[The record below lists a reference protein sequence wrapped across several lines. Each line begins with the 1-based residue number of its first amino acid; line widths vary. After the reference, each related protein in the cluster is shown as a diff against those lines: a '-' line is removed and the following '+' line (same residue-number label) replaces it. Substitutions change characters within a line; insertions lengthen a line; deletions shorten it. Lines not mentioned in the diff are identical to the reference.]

1 MKNIHQNNQFVS
13 GSFFGFIFLFL
24 VIVFTEW
31 FQNFLN
37 INFFSGL
44 KYVISLILFSIFWF
58 FFSRKI
64 LILKNYFILLLLLI
78 IFSILNISTTTPS
91 INQLLGFLLTFSFS
105 LIFLMAYSINI
116 KEAYLQKG
124 IEKLT
129 LIILIMSIFPILS
142 LIVTGESSLRQLS
155 VNSVGNYSWN
165 FFRELGAYGLIL
177 TIGLILSLSKLLKEK
192 TIFWLNIGIIF
203 TIFILLTGLKKS
215 ILEASFIWSIFI
227 ILSGSFRLKLV
238 SIFSLIVILPIIAI
252 YMSQQILSDL
262 QINIDYLNDVGAE
275 GHVRLAMYLTSY
287 NIALENFPYGS
298 GMGSFGSTASIFNYY
313 SPIYFEYGIDKVGS
327 NGPESIYSEQ
337 GTTLLDTFWPHIL
350 AEMGFLGSFIF
361 VLIFFY
367 PSYSSINFL
376 IKNKDASIR
385 SLCFIIVLIP
395 IIIGIDG
402 LALYSPEVPMFV
414 LFHSGLVGFCLRII
428 NTKNIKV

>member
-1 MKNIHQNNQFVS
+1 
-13 GSFFGFIFLFL
+13 
-24 VIVFTEW
+24 
-31 FQNFLN
+31 
-37 INFFSGL
+37 
-44 KYVISLILFSIFWF
+44 
-58 FFSRKI
+58 
-64 LILKNYFILLLLLI
+64 
-78 IFSILNISTTTPS
+78 
-91 INQLLGFLLTFSFS
+91 
-105 LIFLMAYSINI
+105 
-116 KEAYLQKG
+116 
-124 IEKLT
+124 
-129 LIILIMSIFPILS
+129 
-142 LIVTGESSLRQLS
+142 
-155 VNSVGNYSWN
+155 
-165 FFRELGAYGLIL
+165 
-177 TIGLILSLSKLLKEK
+177 
-192 TIFWLNIGIIF
+192 
-203 TIFILLTGLKKS
+203 
-215 ILEASFIWSIFI
+215 
-227 ILSGSFRLKLV
+227 
-238 SIFSLIVILPIIAI
+238 
-252 YMSQQILSDL
+252 MSQQILSDL